1 MYDTFKQMVKDIFEN
16 EDFTQ
21 FCYINGIK
29 YTCLASGIDNDQG
42 FTIAGLTD
50 MVNFTLDIQ
59 IDQFHGQFPKPND
72 KIVFRDKVYKV
83 SHTNIDSALATIKIF
98 LISTSKGK

>member
-16 EDFTQ
+16 EDFIQ
-21 FCYINGIK
+21 YCYINGIK
-29 YTCLASGIDNDQG
+29 YTCLASGIDNDLAYTQV
-42 FTIAGLTD
+42 GLSD
-50 MVNFTLDIQ
+50 YVNFTLDIE
-59 IDQFHGQFPKPND
+59 IEQFHGQFPQPND
-72 KIVFRDKVYKV
+72 KIIFRDTIYKV